1 MFLYELSS
9 SMSRH
14 KFNHSTANPRCKPQT
29 LFQQAL
35 FFANL
40 RCIAQGFRVLFSFL
54 IVMLTI
60 VGPAFY
66 LSSQTSKREFAVV
79 SETFLPIWALAR
91 VTEVFQLGT
100 LWGLKVSYGS
110 SQGCD
115 CF

>member
-1 MFLYELSS
+1 M
-9 SMSRH
+9 
-14 KFNHSTANPRCKPQT
+14 
-29 LFQQAL
+29 
-35 FFANL
+35 
-40 RCIAQGFRVLFSFL
+40 LFSCL

-60 VGPAFY
+60 VGPAIY